1 MGMEIPPPFLNLIVQ
16 VGDAVDDRHWR
27 FLYPVLF
34 GNEVANVAKP
44 AQKSARDGL
53 YLQSSKRL
61 ENRGVF
67 Q

>member
-1 MGMEIPPPFLNLIVQ
+1 VQ

-27 FLYPVLF
+27 FLYPALF
-34 GNEVANVAKP
+34 GNEAANVAKP